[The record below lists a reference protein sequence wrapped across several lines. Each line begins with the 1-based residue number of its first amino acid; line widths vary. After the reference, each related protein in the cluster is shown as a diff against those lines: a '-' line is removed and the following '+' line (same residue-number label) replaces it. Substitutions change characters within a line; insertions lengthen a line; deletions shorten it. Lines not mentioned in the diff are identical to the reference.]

1 MIDKLVNPVD
11 YQRDTNPEAYEFLVG
26 SGMDLRVEVD
36 LMIARAHSQNRRY
49 VSSDDLEKVLV
60 PDDICEEVMES
71 SMSEEDMKFE
81 TGSIFLIGPVV

>member
-26 SGMDLRVEVD
+26 SGMDLRVEAD

-49 VSSDDLEKVLV
+49 VTSDDLEEVLV
-60 PDDICEEVMES
+60 PYDICKEVMEN